1 MAHAKEPRGMRDEA
15 NVGPDPRQARNLVPL
30 HDLKGYK
37 VADGEPDIRGWSV
50 FSSTGREMGRVD
62 ELLVDEDA
70 GEVVML
76 DVDLRRDDRHTFAPI
91 RAAWI
96 DRATKR
102 VVIDSKALDADDL
115 VPSLPRRAAVTDE
128 EVRQFDDRY
137 RQAYGE
143 RGHDPDR
150 EYRIR
155 RENEEL
161 RFRRRQADLG
171 TAGTAGATGA
181 AAGAAAAATPRP
193 VSPPESSGLLA
204 GSQPAHTPAPPAQ
217 PVHTPPAHTHAAA
230 TPADRRDFDRERGD
244 RDAEVRHAPMSSG
257 VEPDVLDAQ
266 TRAGVAAHAH
276 GDRYGSAERVV
287 ERHPVTEGT
296 AGTAGTPGATASP
309 AELAAGTPKPVR
321 YPKSVED
328 ASDERRRVILEE
340 VVVRRR
346 AVDPA
351 SLTEEERAQLRAQQ
365 NPDARP

>member
-1 MAHAKEPRGMRDEA
+1 MAHVNEPRGMRDEA

-50 FSSTGREMGRVD
+50 FSSTGREVGRVD
-62 ELLVDEDA
+62 ELLVDGDA

-76 DVDLRRDDRHTFAPI
+76 DIDLRRDDRHTFAPI

-102 VVIDSKALDADDL
+102 VVIDSNALDAPDL
-115 VPSLPRRAAVTDE
+115 VPSLPRRAAATDD

-137 RQAYGE
+137 QRAYGE

-161 RFRRRQADLG
+161 RFRRRQAG
-171 TAGTAGATGA
+171 PGA
-181 AAGAAAAATPRP
+181 APVTPVAPVATVRP
-193 VSPPESSGLLA
+193 TSPPESSGLLA
-204 GSQPAHTPAPPAQ
+204 GSQPAHVPPAGT
-217 PVHTPPAHTHAAA
+217 TPGSAAPAGT
-230 TPADRRDFDRERGD
+230 TSGERRDFDRARGD
-244 RDAEVRHAPMSSG
+244 RDSEVRHAPMSSG

-266 TRAGVAAHAH
+266 TRAGLTAHPH

-287 ERHPVTEGT
+287 ERHPVTEGS
-296 AGTAGTPGATASP
+296 AGATASP
-309 AELAAGTPKPVR
+309 AADLAGSTPRPVR

-328 ASDERRRVILEE
+328 ESDERRRVILEE

-351 SLTEEERAQLRAQQ
+351 SLTEEERAQLRTQ

>member
-1 MAHAKEPRGMRDEA
+1 MAHANEPRGMRDEA

-30 HDLKGYK
+30 HELKGYK

-50 FSSTGREMGRVD
+50 FSSTGRELGRVD
-62 ELLVDEDA
+62 ELLVDGDA

-102 VVIDSKALDADDL
+102 VVIDSNALDADDL
-115 VPSLPRRAAVTDE
+115 VPSLPRRAAATDD

-137 RQAYGE
+137 QKAYGD
-143 RGHDPDR
+143 RGHDAER

-161 RFRRRQADLG
+161 RFRRQADR
-171 TAGTAGATGA
+171 
-181 AAGAAAAATPRP
+181 AAGAVPAAAPLPPMA
-193 VSPPESSGLLA
+193 PPETGGMVA
-204 GSQPAHTPAPPAQ
+204 GARPAVGGADL
-217 PVHTPPAHTHAAA
+217 
-230 TPADRRDFDRERGD
+230 PADRRDFDRERGD
-244 RDAEVRHAPMSSG
+244 RDAEVRRAPMSAG

-266 TRAGVAAHAH
+266 TRAGLDAHAH

-287 ERHPVTEGT
+287 ERHPVSDR
-296 AGTAGTPGATASP
+296 GAAASP
-309 AELAAGTPKPVR
+309 AAGSLDASGTTDVSGAATRPVR

-346 AVDPA
+346 AVDPT
-351 SLTEEERAQLRAQQ
+351 SLTDEERAQLRA
-365 NPDARP
+365 NPDATM

>member
-1 MAHAKEPRGMRDEA
+1 MAHANEPRGMRDEA

-30 HDLKGYK
+30 HDIKGYK

-50 FSSTGREMGRVD
+50 FSSTGRELGRVD
-62 ELLVDEDA
+62 ELLVDVDA

-96 DRATKR
+96 DRGTKR
-102 VVIDSKALDADDL
+102 VVIDSSALDADDL
-115 VPSLPRRAAVTDE
+115 VPSLPRRAAATDAD
-128 EVRQFDDRY
+128 VQQFDDRY
-137 RQAYGE
+137 RKAYGD
-143 RGHDPDR
+143 RGHDAER

-161 RFRRRQADLG
+161 SFRRRAADRAAAPLPPAPPVSG
-171 TAGTAGATGA
+171 GL
-181 AAGAAAAATPRP
+181 AAGARP
-193 VSPPESSGLLA
+193 ADL
-204 GSQPAHTPAPPAQ
+204 
-217 PVHTPPAHTHAAA
+217 
-230 TPADRRDFDRERGD
+230 PADRRDFDRERGD
-244 RDAEVRHAPMSSG
+244 RDAEVRHAPMSAG

-266 TRAGVAAHAH
+266 TRAGLEAHPH

-287 ERHPVTEGT
+287 ERHPVSEG
-296 AGTAGTPGATASP
+296 GATASP
-309 AELAAGTPKPVR
+309 AGSLDASATPRPVH

-346 AVDPA
+346 AVDPD
-351 SLTEEERAQLRAQQ
+351 SLTEEERAQLRAK
-365 NPDARP
+365 PDPTL

>member
-1 MAHAKEPRGMRDEA
+1 MAHANEPRGMRDEA

-30 HDLKGYK
+30 HELKGFK

-50 FSSTGREMGRVD
+50 FSSTGREVGRVD
-62 ELLVDEDA
+62 ELLVDSDV

-96 DRATKR
+96 DRTTKR
-102 VVIDSKALDADDL
+102 VVIDSSALDADDL
-115 VPSLPRRAAVTDE
+115 VPSLPRRAAATDA
-128 EVRQFDDRY
+128 EVQQFDDRY
-137 RQAYGE
+137 QKAYGD
-143 RGHDPDR
+143 RGHDAER

-161 RFRRRQADLG
+161 SFRHRAADR
-171 TAGTAGATGA
+171 T
-181 AAGAAAAATPRP
+181 AAGAVPVAPPPP
-193 VSPPESSGLLA
+193 VSPPETRGLAA
-204 GSQPAHTPAPPAQ
+204 GARPVDRPADLT
-217 PVHTPPAHTHAAA
+217 
-230 TPADRRDFDRERGD
+230 ADRRDFDRERGD
-244 RDAEVRHAPMSSG
+244 RDAEVRNAPMSAG

-266 TRAGVAAHAH
+266 TRAGLEAHAH

-287 ERHPVTEGT
+287 ERHPVSQG
-296 AGTAGTPGATASP
+296 GTASP
-309 AELAAGTPKPVR
+309 AAGALDASAAPRPVR

-346 AVDPA
+346 AVDPTT
-351 SLTEEERAQLRAQQ
+351 LTEEERAQLRA
-365 NPDARP
+365 NPDATL